1 MGLTLKA
8 LKALYPAV
16 PEKALVPFINDMLL
30 DTNASPEEIASWI
43 QGLLTGYVIAESIKS
58 KTNDKAE
65 EI

>member
-1 MGLTLKA
+1 MLLKA
-8 LKALYPAV
+8 LKALYPDV
-16 PEKALVPFINDMLL
+16 SEKTLIPLINDLLL
-30 DTNASPEEIASWI
+30 DANASPEEIASWI

>member
-1 MGLTLKA
+1 MLLKA
-8 LKALYPAV
+8 LKALYPDV
-16 PEKALVPFINDMLL
+16 PEKALVPLINDMLL
-30 DTNASPEEIASWI
+30 DTNTSPEEIASWI

>member
-1 MGLTLKA
+1 MLLKA
-8 LKALYPAV
+8 LKALYPDV
-16 PEKALVPFINDMLL
+16 PEKALIPLINDLLL
-30 DTNASPEEIASWI
+30 DANASPEEIASWI

>member
-1 MGLTLKA
+1 MLLKA
-8 LKALYPAV
+8 LKALYPDV
-16 PEKALVPFINDMLL
+16 PEKALVPLINDMLL

-58 KTNDKAE
+58 KTNNKAE

>member
-1 MGLTLKA
+1 MLLKA
-8 LKALYPAV
+8 LKVLYPDV
-16 PEKALVPFINDMLL
+16 PEKALIPLINDLLL
-30 DTNASPEEIASWI
+30 DANASPEEIASWI